1 MSVRRWS
8 LITIITVALAGL
20 TAAQTTYAVVT
31 PDVRR
36 SIPSKSIGGIDM
48 LALDQLAPVF
58 GFALREDTLARG
70 MTITT
75 SRQAIVLTA
84 GQAGASVGGRVIS
97 MSSAVARD
105 GRSWYVPVD
114 FLSRILAPA
123 SGQRIEIRPISRT
136 ILVGDVKWPQVS
148 VRLDRQGAGVRVA
161 SDIQPPTPFKLTRE
175 GNKISV
181 KFEAAAMDF
190 TLGGASA
197 PDLVTS
203 IRAEGL
209 TLVIDLGPAA
219 SVVRPSEDAPGGHF
233 TIDVA
238 PAPKTGADP
247 PPDVPLAGS
256 AGLRIIAIDAGHG
269 GEELGARSEQGV
281 NEKEI
286 TLAFAEKLKAAIDA
300 QLGIRVMLTRD
311 SDSTLPLD
319 RRTSLVNNG
328 QADVLISFHADAAP
342 RSSVRGAQVLTLMP
356 SGYQRRLP
364 AADTSATVPVAGGGT
379 RMIDVVPW
387 ELAQL
392 PFLDR
397 SNAFAA
403 SVVERL
409 RERQVPLAERAQD
422 TAPLRLLAGANMPA
436 ILVNVGF
443 LSNTEEA
450 AALSGP
456 TLPSAIIDAIIAALT
471 DLRAE
476 RSRSRR

>member
-1 MSVRRWS
+1 VRRWS
-8 LITIITVALAGL
+8 LIAVIAVALAGL
-20 TAAQTTYAVVT
+20 TEAQTTYAVVT

-36 SIPSKSIGGIDM
+36 SIPSKSIGGVDM

-84 GQAGASVGGRVIS
+84 GQPGASVGGRVVT

-114 FLSRILAPA
+114 FLSRVLAQA
-123 SGQRIEIRPISRT
+123 SGQRIEIRPVSRT

-181 KFEAAAMDF
+181 KFDAAAMDF

-219 SVVRPSEDAPGGHF
+219 SIVRPSEDAPAGQF

-238 PAPKTGADP
+238 PAPKAGAD
-247 PPDVPLAGS
+247 VPEAPIAGS
-256 AGLRIIAIDAGHG
+256 PGLRIIAIDAGHG
-269 GEELGARSEQGV
+269 GEELGAHSEQGV

-300 QLGIRVMLTRD
+300 QLGVRVLLTRD
-311 SDSTLPLD
+311 GDATLPLD

-342 RSSVRGAQVLTLMP
+342 RQSVRGAQVLTLMP

-364 AADTSATVPVAGGGT
+364 ASDTSATVPVAGGGT

-397 SNAFAA
+397 SNAFAS
-403 SVVERL
+403 SVVQRL
-409 RERQVPLAERAQD
+409 RERGVPLAARAQD

-443 LSNTEEA
+443 LTNADDA

-456 TLPSAIIDAIIAALT
+456 TMPAAIIDAIMAALT

-476 RSRSRR
+476 RNRGRR